1 WNYLESQDR
10 WHKNSPPS
18 DTFSRFILPDF
29 LTQIH
34 MIMYDLTKDMFDNES
49 VAASSTGM
57 MTPTSTVAG
66 EAINVQKHEPTITIR
81 LTVKSSREL
90 KNLEIKLRRNMF
102 FGDLV
107 RILKTKFDIF
117 EGSVLQMDV
126 SPSGPSEWWIVFDSD
141 TPASVRLAGV

>member
-1 WNYLESQDR
+1 
-10 WHKNSPPS
+10 
-18 DTFSRFILPDF
+18 
-29 LTQIH
+29 
-34 MIMYDLTKDMFDNES
+34 MYDLTEDMFDNKS

-57 MTPTSTVAG
+57 MTPTSTVTG
-66 EAINVQKHEPTITIR
+66 DTIYVEKQEPTVAIR
-81 LTVKSSREL
+81 LTIKSIRDS
-90 KNLEIKLRRNMF
+90 KNIEIKLRRNMF

>member
-1 WNYLESQDR
+1 
-10 WHKNSPPS
+10 
-18 DTFSRFILPDF
+18 
-29 LTQIH
+29 IH
-34 MIMYDLTKDMFDNES
+34 MIMYDLTEDMFDNKS

-57 MTPTSTVAG
+57 MTPTSKQEPTVA
-66 EAINVQKHEPTITIR
+66 IR
-81 LTVKSSREL
+81 LTIKSIRDS
-90 KNLEIKLRRNMF
+90 KNIEIKLRRNMF

>member
-1 WNYLESQDR
+1 
-10 WHKNSPPS
+10 
-18 DTFSRFILPDF
+18 
-29 LTQIH
+29 IH

-81 LTVKSSREL
+81 LTIKSSRDS
-90 KNLEIKLRRNMF
+90 KNIEIKLRRNMF

-107 RILKTKFDIF
+107 QILKTKFDIF

>member
-1 WNYLESQDR
+1 
-10 WHKNSPPS
+10 
-18 DTFSRFILPDF
+18 
-29 LTQIH
+29 
-34 MIMYDLTKDMFDNES
+34 MYDLTEDMFDNES

-107 RILKTKFDIF
+107 RILKSKFDSI
-117 EGSVLQMDV
+117 EKCVLQLDV
-126 SPSGPSEWWIVFDSD
+126 APKRSVASRWRIVFDSD
-141 TPASVRLAGV
+141 TPASVRLAAV